1 MKKLLLILVMFMCMD
16 VQAGNGNSNPILEDV
31 RAGYSVGYT
40 IDYCTVLGADM
51 HMWHFESVVPGWYVA
66 YNMNDG
72 VYYYIS
78 QEAAQKYIDDLT
90 QQQEDNEHIQ
100 MLIW

>member
-1 MKKLLLILVMFMCMD
+1 MGIKPMAISLEASI
-16 VQAGNGNSNPILEDV
+16 GNSEPIFEEVKDE
-31 RAGYSVGYT
+31 YSVGYT
-40 IDYCTVLGADM
+40 IDSCTILGADM

-78 QEAAQKYIDDLT
+78 QEAAQKYIDDLAHK
-90 QQQEDNEHIQ
+90 QEDK
-100 MLIW
+100 